1 MATPTG
7 ERKRL
12 VNKAIRQLR
21 ALYRQADTQGEKV
34 ERELDRLIKRKT
46 QVEIK
51 SLDTLIKTTNEYYN
65 KVQTFARGY
74 SALAQAIRV
83 GL

>member
-12 VNKAIRQLR
+12 VNKSIRSLR
-21 ALYRQADTQGEKV
+21 ALYRRADTAGERV

-46 QVEIK
+46 QVELK
-51 SLDTLIKTTNEYYN
+51 SLQTLINEMNAYYN
-65 KVQTFARGY
+65 MVQTFARAY
-74 SALAQAIRV
+74 SSLAQAIRV